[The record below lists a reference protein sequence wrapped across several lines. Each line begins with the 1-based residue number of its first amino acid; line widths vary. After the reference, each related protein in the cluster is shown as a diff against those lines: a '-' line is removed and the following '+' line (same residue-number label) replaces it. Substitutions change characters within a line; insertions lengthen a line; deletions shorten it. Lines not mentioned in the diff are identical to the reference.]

1 MISKE
6 TIREDLKN
14 IRFYYSRREIF
25 ENGES
30 QIGGSAF
37 YPIVQKYN
45 QAIREAPPRLYDL
58 YVSLYIFNQT
68 QKDFAAKSC
77 ITPEYVQVM
86 HRRLVKN
93 FEGCFQN
100 NQ

>member
-37 YPIVQKYN
+37 YPVVQKYN
-45 QAIREAPPRLYDL
+45 QAIREARHVCMTCMSVCTFSIKRKRILPQRF
-58 YVSLYIFNQT
+58 VS
-68 QKDFAAKSC
+68 
-77 ITPEYVQVM
+77 
-86 HRRLVKN
+86 HRNMCR
-93 FEGCFQN
+93 
-100 NQ
+100 

>member
-37 YPIVQKYN
+37 TRSFKSTTKPFAKPHRDCMTCRSVCTFSIKRKRISPQ
-45 QAIREAPPRLYDL
+45 RS
-58 YVSLYIFNQT
+58 VS
-68 QKDFAAKSC
+68 
-77 ITPEYVQVM
+77 
-86 HRRLVKN
+86 HRNMCK
-93 FEGCFQN
+93 
-100 NQ
+100 

>member
-37 YPIVQKYN
+37 YPVVQKYN
-45 QAIREAPPRLYDL
+45 QAIREAHRDCMTCMSVCTFSIKRKRISPQRS
-58 YVSLYIFNQT
+58 VS
-68 QKDFAAKSC
+68 
-77 ITPEYVQVM
+77 
-86 HRRLVKN
+86 HRNMCK
-93 FEGCFQN
+93 
-100 NQ
+100 